1 MSVISDIK
9 EAGKNK
15 KLLRMVYKKKNG
27 EITDRT
33 VESYEIR
40 GTRFFGYDVAKDEI
54 REFIITGII
63 ETEILE
69 EEFEPR
75 WEIKV

>member
-9 EAGKNK
+9 DAGKNK
-15 KLLRMVYKKKNG
+15 KLLRIVYKKKDG
-27 EITDRT
+27 EVTDRV
-33 VESYEIR
+33 VEPYEIR
-40 GTRFFGYDVAKDEI
+40 QGRFFGYDTNKDSI